1 MKPTVRII
9 KEENIKE
16 PYKLPFKLNVE
27 EESINHF
34 TAALLK
40 LANRVEPNTEDF
52 EKLIRLIYNTGYNA
66 GLKHMDQM
74 HQLTDKNI

>member
-16 PYKLPFKLNVE
+16 PYKLPFKLSE
-27 EESINHF
+27 EDVSISNF

-40 LANRVEPNTEDF
+40 LANKIEPNAEDF